1 MTISA
6 ETMDQVAAL
15 TRKILEERFGDDFV
29 FDPILVMSRIDHY
42 GDEYVEI
49 KVVYDG
55 DMKNLDP
62 GWTVGLSRR
71 TWDAL
76 EALGVPGLPAGY
88 GFVEKSDWEAG
99 PPK

>member
-1 MTISA
+1 MTVNA

-15 TRKILEERFGDDFV
+15 TKKVLEERFGQDFV
-29 FDPILVMSRIDHY
+29 FDPILVMSRIDQY
-42 GDEYVEI
+42 GDEYLEI

-55 DMKNLDP
+55 DVKALDP
-62 GWTVGLSRR
+62 GWTVGMEWR

-76 EALGVPGLPAGY
+76 DKIGAPGLPASY